1 MKELITRPQLLDD
14 FVGKQNIKLSLG
26 TYIKSAK
33 IRNQNLDHII
43 FYGSPGVGKTSL
55 ATIIA
60 NELETNIHYVQGP
73 SITKISDVID
83 MVSLIKENDVI
94 FIDEIHQV
102 NIKCLEIFYSILED
116 FVADIKIGKDFNSQ
130 YTRLQ
135 LPKFT
140 LIASTTNFGK
150 LPTPFIDRFGI
161 KLFIDLYDEN
171 EIFQIIERICT
182 INSLEIENENKK
194 IIASYSKGTPRVAIN
209 LMNRFY
215 DYKLINNK
223 MPTNEIFKA
232 IGVFPLGLNEIDV
245 SYLKILEANHKP
257 IGIRSIAQQLY
268 LDNATIE
275 NTIEPYLLILGF
287 VSKNNLGRLI
297 TSKGIKYLRNL

>member
-1 MKELITRPQLLDD
+1 MKELITRPQLLKD
-14 FVGKQNIKLSLG
+14 FVGKTNIKLSLD
-26 TYIKSAK
+26 TYIQSAK
-33 IRNQNLDHII
+33 MRKQNLDHII

-60 NELETNIHYVQGP
+60 NELNTNIHYVQGP
-73 SITKISDVID
+73 SINKISDVID

-102 NIKCLEIFYSILED
+102 NVKCLEIFYSILED

-161 KLFIDLYDEN
+161 KLFIDLYNES
-171 EIFQIIERICT
+171 EIFQIIERICKLNNLN
-182 INSLEIENENKK
+182 INEQNKK
-194 IIASYSKGTPRVAIN
+194 RIASYSKGTPRIAIN
-209 LMNRFY
+209 LTNRFY
-215 DYKLINNK
+215 DYQLINEN
-223 MPTNEIFKA
+223 MSADDIFNA
-232 IGVFPLGLNEIDV
+232 IGIYKYGLNKVDIN
-245 SYLKILEANHKP
+245 YLKILTTNYKP

-268 LDNATIE
+268 LDSLTIE
-275 NTIEPYLLILGF
+275 FTIEPYLLILGF
-287 VSKNNLGRLI
+287 ICKNNLGRQI
-297 TSKGIKYLRNL
+297 TDKGRNYLKNL

>member
-1 MKELITRPQLLDD
+1 MKWYPRENYLKKIRGFYHDPEMIKVITGVRRCGKSCLMQTIADELEAEGIAAENIVRIDLDKRGYRSIKTAEQLEELIDS
-14 FVGKQNIKLSLG
+14 LSDASGMKYL
-26 TYIKSAK
+26 
-33 IRNQNLDHII
+33 
-43 FYGSPGVGKTSL
+43 
-55 ATIIA
+55 
-60 NELETNIHYVQGP
+60 
-73 SITKISDVID
+73 
-83 MVSLIKENDVI
+83 

-182 INSLEIENENKK
+182 INRKLRLKKRLYTHINKYK
-194 IIASYSKGTPRVAIN
+194 IKTNTKSNRKNKNIAE
-209 LMNRFY
+209 FY
-215 DYKLINNK
+215 
-223 MPTNEIFKA
+223 
-232 IGVFPLGLNEIDV
+232 
-245 SYLKILEANHKP
+245 
-257 IGIRSIAQQLY
+257 
-268 LDNATIE
+268 
-275 NTIEPYLLILGF
+275 
-287 VSKNNLGRLI
+287 
-297 TSKGIKYLRNL
+297 